1 MAASYLQRGMGGEA
15 TFSLFIRQL
24 PPTRG
29 FLVAAGLE
37 PCLDFL
43 EGFGLSEEELD
54 YLGRELGFEDPV
66 LDALG
71 ALRFGGEVWAVP
83 EGRVVYA
90 NEPLLEITAPIAVA
104 QLVEPYLL
112 NQITFQTTIASKAA
126 RCVVAAGGARRRG
139 LLAPSD
145 AGARRGA
152 RGRPL
157 LGDRGVRGDEQRRGG
172 QAVRPAAVGNDGAFV
187 HRVVREREGG
197 VPDLRPRLPR
207 PHDLPRRHLRHA
219 ERRSDRDRG
228 DRGARPLGQPRDPAR
243 QRRPRRAVAWRA
255 NAARRRRPAARSDLR
270 ERRARR
276 GRARPSGPRRRA
288 DRRVRRRDPD
298 GRLRRRAV
306 ARLGVQARRVRRTSD
321 AQALR
326 GQGDRARAQAGLPRP
341 GRGRGGPA
349 RRAAARG
356 PGAVARPGDGRRPQD
371 RPAQNARDREDPV
384 PSRSRAR
391 PRGGQADR
399 GPGRADRRG
408 TRTRSRTS
416 RSGRRPTPSNARG
429 SRSSPASSRHVRRRT
444 RSRGPPRRRGSR
456 GDGAWSSR
464 TRSSRR
470 VPARAARTRA
480 GRRAAP
486 RARSRTRDRDAA

>member
-1 MAASYLQRGMGGEA
+1 M
-15 TFSLFIRQL
+15 
-24 PPTRG
+24 
-29 FLVAAGLE
+29 
-37 PCLDFL
+37 
-43 EGFGLSEEELD
+43 
-54 YLGRELGFEDPV
+54 

-126 RCVVAAGGARRRG
+126 RCVVAAAGRDVVDFSLRRTQGLDAALAAARCSAIVGFAATSNVEAARRYG
-139 LLAPSD
+139 LQPSGTMAHSYIESFASEKEAFRTFARDFPGRTTFLVDTYDTLNGVRTAIEVIGELGLSDNLAVRLDSGD
-145 AGARRGA
+145 LGELSRGA
-152 RGRPL
+152 RTLLDDAGLQHVRIFASGGLDEVELDRLVRGGAPIDAFGVGTRMGVSADAPSLDSAYKLVEYDGRPML
-157 LGDRGVRGDEQRRGG
+157 KLSEAKATEPGRKQV
-172 QAVRPAAVGNDGAFV
+172 F
-187 HRVVREREGG
+187 
-197 VPDLRPRLPR
+197 
-207 PHDLPRRHLRHA
+207 
-219 ERRSDRDRG
+219 
-228 DRGARPLGQPRDPAR
+228 
-243 QRRPRRAVAWRA
+243 
-255 NAARRRRPAARSDLR
+255 
-270 ERRARR
+270 R
-276 GRARPSGPRRRA
+276 GRR
-288 DRRVRRRDPD
+288 
-298 GRLRRRAV
+298 
-306 ARLGVQARRVRRTSD
+306 
-321 AQALR
+321 
-326 GQGDRARAQAGLPRP
+326 
-341 GRGRGGPA
+341 RGRGGPA

-356 PGAVARPGDGRRPQD
+356 PGAVAGPGDGRRPQD
-371 RPAQNARDREDPV
+371 RPAQNARDGEDPV

-391 PRGGQADR
+391 SRGGQADR
-399 GPGRADRRG
+399 GPGRADARG